1 MLPFRHSLQS
11 NKRSQESKSRR
22 ARESKSQDSRLTTL
36 RLLTHNRG
44 FSLIEMLISMAILGI
59 LLAAIATI
67 VYSQNKHHA
76 AQNEIVEMQNNA
88 RMAMDFVTSKL
99 RGAVADD
106 MIADGMIGI
115 FGVDIGGTS
124 GNSTLRFFVVEDA
137 GRATGGTEDTL
148 TDDAKGWWA
157 DDPNWRNYRVA
168 IVGGRGEGQ
177 RRVIESDVEKEL
189 RLDTSG
195 KTTTDNTSANAWD
208 PYPDNTS
215 EYRILSFHRFER
227 DAVRN
232 ILRYEKNQSRRQ
244 PLAENI
250 TAFTVTRDGSRVDIT
265 ITAQTANKLPTTNKY
280 GTMTLESS
288 VFLRN

>member
-76 AQNEIVEMQNNA
+76 AQNEIIEMQNNA
-88 RMAMDFVTSKL
+88 RMAMDFVTRTIRGL
-99 RGAVADD
+99 DRGATDD
-106 MIADGMIGI
+106 MLTDNPDW
-115 FGVDIGGTS
+115 FTNEGVNRTDLTFITDETAFGGTRD
-124 GNSTLRFFVVEDA
+124 THRFA
-137 GRATGGTEDTL
+137 ITHGGVNGADTL
-148 TDDAKGWWA
+148 TYAFEED
-157 DDPNWRNYRVA
+157 
-168 IVGGRGEGQ
+168 GG
-177 RRVIESDVEKEL
+177 
-189 RLDTSG
+189 
-195 KTTTDNTSANAWD
+195 NTSIY
-208 PYPDNTS
+208 PYR
-215 EYRILSFHRFER
+215 YRRGL
-227 DAVRN
+227 
-232 ILRYEKNQSRRQ
+232 RQ
-244 PLAENI
+244 PLAMNI
-250 TAFTVTRDGSRVDIT
+250 TEFSIQRRDAGGNPVTRFAAADKIRIT
-265 ITAQTANKLPTTNKY
+265 ITAETENPLPTTGAH

>member
-67 VYSQNKHHA
+67 VYSQNKHRA

-88 RMAMDFVTSKL
+88 RMAMDFVTRTMKGLDRDATDAMLSANP
-99 RGAVADD
+99 GWF
-106 MIADGMIGI
+106 IE
-115 FGVDIGGTS
+115 GVDESDLTFITDETAFFPPGTPR
-124 GNSTLRFFVVEDA
+124 TQDTHRFA
-137 GRATGGTEDTL
+137 ITHTGVDGTDTL
-148 TDDAKGWWA
+148 TYDWRDGGG
-157 DDPNWRNYRVA
+157 DPANF
-168 IVGGRGEGQ
+168 Q
-177 RRVIESDVEKEL
+177 RPE
-189 RLDTSG
+189 
-195 KTTTDNTSANAWD
+195 
-208 PYPDNTS
+208 
-215 EYRILSFHRFER
+215 
-227 DAVRN
+227 
-232 ILRYEKNQSRRQ
+232 RQ
-244 PLAENI
+244 PLAMNI
-250 TAFTVTRDGSRVDIT
+250 THFSLQRMHADGTLPHPTTFATTEKIRIIIRAET
-265 ITAQTANKLPTTNKY
+265 ENPLPTTGAH

>member
-88 RMAMDFVTSKL
+88 RMAMDFVTRKL

-106 MIADGMIGI
+106 MPGI

-124 GNSTLRFFVVEDA
+124 GNSTLRFFVVEDT

-148 TDDAKGWWA
+148 TDDAKDWGA

-168 IVGGRGEGQ
+168 IVGGTGAGQ
-177 RRVIESDVEKEL
+177 RRVIESDEAEKL
-189 RLDTSG
+189 KLDTSD
-195 KTTTDNTSANAWD
+195 KDTTDNTSADAWD
-208 PYPDNTS
+208 PPYPDNTS

-232 ILRYEKNQSRRQ
+232 ILRYGKNQSRRQ

>member
-88 RMAMDFVTSKL
+88 RMAMDFVTRTMKGL
-99 RGAVADD
+99 DRDATDAMLNAMLAVNHDWFTNEGENPSDLTFITDETAFGGTRDTHRFA
-106 MIADGMIGI
+106 ITHG
-115 FGVDIGGTS
+115 GVDGANTLTYAFEEGGGVSPYERGDRNPLALNITEFS
-124 GNSTLRFFVVEDA
+124 IQRRDA
-137 GRATGGTEDTL
+137 GGN
-148 TDDAKGWWA
+148 
-157 DDPNWRNYRVA
+157 PVA
-168 IVGGRGEGQ
+168 
-177 RRVIESDVEKEL
+177 SF
-189 RLDTSG
+189 
-195 KTTTDNTSANAWD
+195 AAAA
-208 PYPDNTS
+208 
-215 EYRILSFHRFER
+215 RI
-227 DAVRN
+227 
-232 ILRYEKNQSRRQ
+232 
-244 PLAENI
+244 
-250 TAFTVTRDGSRVDIT
+250 DIT
-265 ITAQTANKLPTTNKY
+265 ITAETENPLPTTGAP